1 MDARLVAIAGP
12 LEGAVFPLS
21 GELSI
26 GREKTNTISVEDRVL
41 SRRHCRIQDEGG
53 EFSIH
58 DLNSSNGT
66 YVNGL
71 PVTTRV
77 LKDGDQIRAGQSV
90 LLFENGDGEPFRPA
104 LPVEFDRENP
114 MSATLLLK
122 AEDALYLF
130 PSKLTQADRN
140 LRNLEVLLKIGATIA
155 SIRGL
160 EALERE
166 LLRLILEVI
175 PAEHGAVLLAGASR
189 DEFTSV
195 CQRSATA
202 PDQPMQVSRTVVD
215 RIMKEGV
222 ALLSNDLRGDPAISL
237 SESMVNAQVRSLLA
251 VPLIAFEKTLGV
263 IYLDSRSPAA
273 RFEEDDLQLLT
284 GIAGIAAAAL
294 ETALFVESLSSENHR
309 LKAAINIEHD
319 MVGSGKGMRHV
330 FDFIT
335 KVAPSNSTVLLRG
348 ESGTGKELVARAIH
362 RNSTRAS
369 KPFVAIN
376 CAALTESLLESEL
389 FGHEKGAFTGA
400 VAQKRGKLEE
410 ASGGSLFLD
419 ELGELAPALQAKLLR
434 VLQEREFERVGGTR
448 PIKTDIR
455 LIAATNRDLE
465 EAVRNGTFRRDLYY
479 RLNVVSIVMP
489 PLRER
494 REDILALANH
504 LIRKHARDVARPVI
518 GISEGARPYLMNYDW
533 PGNVRELENAME
545 RAIVLGSTE
554 LILPDDLP
562 DSVVEAELPASSAA
576 AGGFHELVREAKRQ
590 IVLKTLEQADGN
602 YSDAA
607 TLLRL
612 HPSNLHRLIRSLNLR
627 PHLKK

>member
-21 GELSI
+21 GELTI
-26 GREKTNTISVEDRVL
+26 GREKTNIISVEDRVL
-41 SRRHCRIQDEGG
+41 SRRHCRIQDEDG

-71 PVTTRV
+71 PVTTRA

-90 LLFENGDGEPFRPA
+90 LLFENGDGCRPA
-104 LPVEFDRENP
+104 LPIEFDRENP

-130 PSKLTQADRN
+130 PSKLTQADRT
-140 LRNLEVLLKIGATIA
+140 LRNLEVLLKIGSTIA
-155 SIRGL
+155 TIRGL

-175 PAEHGAVLLAGASR
+175 PAEHGAVLLAGASPG
-189 DEFTSV
+189 EFTSV
-195 CQRSATA
+195 CGRGATV

-222 ALLSNDLRGDPAISL
+222 ALLSNDVPGDPAISL

-294 ETALFVESLSSENHR
+294 ETALFVESLSNENHR

-319 MVGSGKGMRHV
+319 MVGGGKSMRHV

-369 KPFVAIN
+369 KAFVAIN

-389 FGHEKGAFTGA
+389 FGHEKGSFTGA

-419 ELGELAPALQAKLLR
+419 ELGELAPTLQAKLLR

-465 EAVRNGTFRRDLYY
+465 EAVGNGTFRRDLYY

-494 REDILALANH
+494 REDILPLASH

-518 GISEGARPYLMNYDW
+518 GISEDAQPYLVNYDW

-562 DSVVEAELPASSAA
+562 DSVVEAELPASSV

-590 IVLKTLEQADGN
+590 IVLKTLEQTGNN

-607 TLLRL
+607 ALLRL

-627 PHLKK
+627 PQLKK